1 MEKIKM
7 FLEDK
12 KLCDNNFLLYMDK
25 KIEFINPE
33 MIDFSGCYIINGQIK
48 IKVPQIINDYT
59 RSVMIHELGHLYDY
73 YKSGKF
79 VENEDN
85 ALLWELLYLE
95 YSHNEELLLEIIQ
108 KIQEDDTSLHYKS
121 LQKIKR
127 S

>member
-1 MEKIKM
+1 METVKM

-33 MIDFSGCYIINGQIK
+33 MIDFSGCYVINGQIK

-73 YKSGKF
+73 YKNGKF

-85 ALLWELLYLE
+85 ALLWKLIYLE
-95 YSHNEELLLEIIQ
+95 YSHNEELLLERIQ

>member
-1 MEKIKM
+1 MEKIKI
-7 FLEDK
+7 FLENK

-33 MIDFSGCYIINGQIK
+33 MIDFSGCYVINGQIK

-95 YSHNEELLLEIIQ
+95 YSHNEELLLERIQ

>member
-1 MEKIKM
+1 METVKM

-33 MIDFSGCYIINGQIK
+33 MIDFSGCYVINEQLK
-48 IKVPQIINDYT
+48 IKAPKIINDYT
-59 RSVMIHELGHLYDY
+59 RSITIHELGHLYDY
-73 YKSGKF
+73 YINDK
-79 VENEDN
+79 VIENEDN

-95 YSHNEELLLEIIQ
+95 YSHNEELLLERIK
-108 KIQEDDTSLHYKS
+108 KIQEDTTSPHYKS